1 MDYQRFV
8 DSLADD
14 EPPAGIELAL
24 RALWFD
30 ANGQTDSAVRS
41 AEFDASHFC
50 KRVRAYLYRK
60 AGDDGNAELWY
71 WRAGAPA
78 WTGPLHAEWEDIV
91 KAVLAER
98 VVHNAY
104 S

>member
-1 MDYQRFV
+1 MDYDRFLR
-8 DSLADD
+8 SLS
-14 EPPAGIELAL
+14 EPDPPPGLELAL

-30 ANGQTDSAVRS
+30 ANDRADSAIRT
-41 AEFDASHFC
+41 AEFDTSHFC

-71 WRAGAPA
+71 WRAGTTA
-78 WTGPLHAEWEDIV
+78 WSGSTESEWEDIV
-91 KAVLAER
+91 KTILAER
-98 VVHNAY
+98 VVNNAY